1 MSRYTY
7 AGDFV
12 NPTTGWVV
20 IPNPNPIRRADD
32 DSIIESFI
40 IGIPITDGEIVQVL
54 RNEGADA
61 ANELLALRDKTGGY
75 RPHTSETVFMNE
87 DDATEY
93 IESLEDFFEQDYD
106 DYLEENHFELVRMER
121 YEMWRNEY

>member
-20 IPNPNPIRRADD
+20 IPNPNPIRRADNED
-32 DSIIESFI
+32 VIESWI
-40 IGIPITDGEIVQVL
+40 IGIPINDSEIVQL
-54 RNEGADA
+54 FRDGDIDGAKQLM
-61 ANELLALRDKTGGY
+61 ELKDSTNGY
-75 RPHTSETVFMNE
+75 RPHTSNVVFTSE
-87 DDATEY
+87 DDAHEY
-93 IESLEDFFEQDYD
+93 IENLEKFFEEDYD
-106 DYLEENHFELVRMER
+106 EYLEENHSEIARMER